1 MVKSTAL
8 GLWQFFLINQNLKD
22 KSVEVVMCGDFFA
35 EILYVFVSI
44 LGFSKNTKKK
54 KKKQRLLNWL
64 QICYIIVIY
73 SVGRPF
79 CKS

>member
-44 LGFSKNTKKK
+44 LGFSKNTEEKEEKATAIELASNMLYY
-54 KKKQRLLNWL
+54 RDLFCWL
-64 QICYIIVIY
+64 T
-73 SVGRPF
+73 F
-79 CKS
+79 L